1 VDLTPRSS
9 QTFSKK
15 NVKNDL
21 TDFAKC
27 VSSVWMTRTEIIRRR
42 GKLASGLSDMEE
54 VLRGSLLERT
64 VHHSSGC
71 PKCARGEGHPLW
83 VLNVNYPGAKT
94 RQLSLRAEQV
104 PQVRKALERYRQ
116 VKETLEAISELNQQ
130 LLRMDRDESRQE
142 EREA

>member
-1 VDLTPRSS
+1 
-9 QTFSKK
+9 
-15 NVKNDL
+15 
-21 TDFAKC
+21 
-27 VSSVWMTRTEIIRRR
+27 MTRSQAIRSRDR
-42 GKLASGLSDMEE
+42 HAAKLSDLGS
-54 VLRGSLLERT
+54 VLRGSLFERT
-64 VHHSSGC
+64 IHHSSGC